1 MYSLKPVL
9 LIEDDQID
17 QASVQKA
24 FVQLNIKNDLIIR
37 ENGKE
42 GLNYLKEAE
51 RPCLI
56 ILDLNMPRMNGME
69 FLDVIKKDKFYKNI
83 PVIVFT
89 TSSEEGE
96 KIKAYDKGVV
106 GYIVKPPSYKKI
118 VDIFKSIDVYWTISE
133 GPIS

>member
-69 FLDVIKKDKFYKNI
+69 FLDVIKKINFIKI
-83 PVIVFT
+83 SRSLCLPLPVKKGKK
-89 TSSEEGE
+89 S
-96 KIKAYDKGVV
+96 KLMIKGLLVILLNPQV
-106 GYIVKPPSYKKI
+106 IKKL
-118 VDIFKSIDVYWTISE
+118 
-133 GPIS
+133 